1 MSLLTRCPTCNT
13 LFRVVPDQ
21 LRISEGWVKC
31 GQCGEIFD
39 GSKQLLDVDADPEVG
54 DISAPCAMPEAT
66 LTDTF
71 SEVFPQ
77 DTAIPYG
84 DREEASAQPTAEPCP
99 PDDFAE
105 SNQPVEDIQQN
116 ESLVA
121 EIEPQL
127 SVEPLTAQEDV
138 GQEWVQID
146 ASQLEEP
153 SPLVEK
159 TTTEDGTVFE
169 SATFLAPAQ
178 PPSSAGQMVKKSL
191 VGIGV
196 VGMFVTIVGQAVF
209 FNRHHLAQQYLSFQ
223 PVVEWVASLTSSPI
237 EPLRQ
242 IESLAV
248 DAVSFQELSPET
260 YRLSFIVK
268 NNANLEVARP
278 WIELTLTDAEDQPI
292 LRRVMSA
299 QELGNLQEAIP
310 AASQWSSSVVLKL
323 SLPESIGRLMGYKL
337 LVFYP

>member
-1 MSLLTRCPTCNT
+1 M
-13 LFRVVPDQ
+13 
-21 LRISEGWVKC
+21 KC

-39 GSKQLLDVDADPEVG
+39 GSKQLLDADADADVG
-54 DISAPCAMPEAT
+54 GKSAQHAMPEAT

-77 DTAIPYG
+77 EPAIPYG
-84 DREEASAQPTAEPCP
+84 DNGEVRAQPIGESCP
-99 PDDFAE
+99 PDDFVE
-105 SNQPVEDIQQN
+105 SNQPVEDIQHHA
-116 ESLVA
+116 SLVT
-121 EIEPQL
+121 EIEPHL
-127 SVEPLTAQEDV
+127 SVEPLTTHEDV
-138 GQEWVQID
+138 DQTGAQID
-146 ASQLEEP
+146 ASQVEEQ
-153 SPLVEK
+153 STLVEK
-159 TTTEDGTVFE
+159 TTTEDATVFD

-191 VGIGV
+191 VWIGV
-196 VGMFVTIVGQAVF
+196 VGMVVTIVGQAVF
-209 FNRHHLAQQYLSFQ
+209 FNRHHLAQQYLAFQ

-292 LRRVMSA
+292 LRRVMST

-310 AASQWSSSVVLKL
+310 AESQWSSSVVLKL
-323 SLPESIGRLMGYKL
+323 SLSESKGRLMGYKL